1 MSKKILVV
9 EDAAPIRELVA
20 LNLRLTDCQVDEA
33 ESAEEA
39 LKLLTSTPA
48 AVLGKEGVKGCV
60 REGADADLLVLG
72 DGLAIDGLFAKGKTA
87 LWKGEIK
94 MKGRF
99 E

>member
-1 MSKKILVV
+1 M
-9 EDAAPIRELVA
+9 
-20 LNLRLTDCQVDEA
+20 
-33 ESAEEA
+33 
-39 LKLLTSTPA
+39 
-48 AVLGKEGVKGCV
+48 LGKEGVKGCV